1 MIKVKVKKLV
11 QCAKLPTYATDGAGA
26 FDLYAV
32 LADAPPRKKQSWHR
46 VEMEEVTFIRTGLA
60 FEIPDGHVMLVFGR
74 SGHTAKYG
82 TSLANCVGVVDS
94 DYRGEVT
101 IMLRAG
107 HSGLDVM
114 PGDRIAQAI
123 VIPRPRAEFELVDEL
138 SDTDRGVGGLGST
151 GA

>member
-1 MIKVKVKKLV
+1 
-11 QCAKLPTYATDGAGA
+11 
-26 FDLYAV
+26 
-32 LADAPPRKKQSWHR
+32 
-46 VEMEEVTFIRTGLA
+46 MEEVTFIRTGLA
-60 FEIPDGHVMLVFGR
+60 FEIPDGYVMLVFGR

-82 TSLANCVGVVDS
+82 TSLANCVGVIDS
-94 DYRGEVT
+94 DFRGEVT

-138 SDTDRGVGGLGST
+138 SDTGRGVGGLGST